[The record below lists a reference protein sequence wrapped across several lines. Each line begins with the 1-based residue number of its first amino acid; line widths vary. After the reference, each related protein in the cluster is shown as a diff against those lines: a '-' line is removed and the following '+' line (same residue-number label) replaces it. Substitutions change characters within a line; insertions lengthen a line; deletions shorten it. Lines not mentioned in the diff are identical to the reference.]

1 MREFFKYLY
10 YLMYVLVIITFAL
23 VIVSNDPV
31 AVLYWLVCASI
42 WALVWVGLM
51 LTRPVEYLYLI
62 SYISFDNRHGSW
74 IAPLSYKIDSTDKIT
89 NIEDY
94 LERYT
99 GVGEILIQNIQL
111 ISKTYHE

>member
-31 AVLYWLVCASI
+31 AVLYWLVCASV
-42 WALVWVGLM
+42 WLVLFAGLM

-62 SYISFDNRHGSW
+62 SYTSLDNRRGRF
-74 IAPLSYKIDSTDKIT
+74 IAKLSYKIDSIDKIKD
-89 NIEDY
+89 IEDY
-94 LERYT
+94 LKNDT
-99 GVGEILIQNIQL
+99 DVKKILVQNIQL

>member
-10 YLMYVLVIITFAL
+10 YLRYVLFIITVAL

-62 SYISFDNRHGSW
+62 SYRVDYRHGRW
-74 IAPLSYKIDSTDKIT
+74 LAKLAYKIDSTDKILE
-89 NIEDY
+89 IEDC
-94 LERYT
+94 LKNDT
-99 GVGEILIQNIQL
+99 GAENILIQNIRL
-111 ISKTYHE
+111 ISTTKLS